1 MEMPRVTSDCEARH
15 DEHVLLGLGAMGM
28 PQQQQRIVARVPPP
42 AMGGFVAQISMVY
55 VEAGVRGPL

>member
-42 AMGGFVAQISMVY
+42 PAMGGFVAQISMVY
-55 VEAGVRGPL
+55 VERNGPI